1 MQLVNPLKTLRRY
14 TLSTL
19 QYDLPAGISV
29 FLVAL
34 PLCLGIAL
42 ASGAPLFSG
51 LVAGIIGGMV
61 VGALSGSEL
70 SVSGPAAGLAVIVA
84 DSIIRLGS
92 FEAFLVAVILAGIFQ
107 LGLGLLKAGRFSSL
121 FPDSVIKGMLVGIGI
136 VIILK
141 QIPHALGRDNDYEG
155 EFEFSQLADGE
166 NTISEIYRAIVT
178 ASPGAVLISIISII
192 VLIFWERNAGRG
204 MKFFKNLPAALTVVF
219 IGVALN
225 QLYLL
230 YYPDWYLGD
239 NNAHMVRIPVFK
251 VGQKV
256 TAVFSFP
263 DFAILTNPAV
273 YTVAATV
280 GLVASLETLLNLE
293 AADRLDPL
301 RRTSSPNQELIAQ
314 GIGNL
319 TSGMLGGLPITSV
332 VVRTSANVFGGGRT
346 RVSAMTHGVLLLSAV
361 ALAGSVLNYI
371 PLSCLAA
378 LLMTVGYKLAKP
390 SLFMSIYR
398 DGMNQF
404 VPFIVTV
411 IGIVFTDLLIGISV
425 GTVIGLLY
433 VLYTNSQSTFR
444 VVRDGNKVLIKFQ
457 KDIYFLSKPQ
467 LKETLRG
474 LKQGDIV
481 YVDGRQASF
490 IDHDIV
496 NMLTDFTETAS
507 MQGIHYEL
515 NEVFL
520 KQNYAKD
527 HTSLR
532 EAITGE

>member
-1 MQLVNPLKTLRRY
+1 MMH
-14 TLSTL
+14 
-19 QYDLPAGISV
+19 GI
-29 FLVAL
+29 
-34 PLCLGIAL
+34 
-42 ASGAPLFSG
+42 
-51 LVAGIIGGMV
+51 
-61 VGALSGSEL
+61 
-70 SVSGPAAGLAVIVA
+70 
-84 DSIIRLGS
+84 
-92 FEAFLVAVILAGIFQ
+92 
-107 LGLGLLKAGRFSSL
+107 
-121 FPDSVIKGMLVGIGI
+121 
-136 VIILK
+136 
-141 QIPHALGRDNDYEG
+141 
-155 EFEFSQLADGE
+155 
-166 NTISEIYRAIVT
+166 
-178 ASPGAVLISIISII
+178 
-192 VLIFWERNAGRG
+192 
-204 MKFFKNLPAALTVVF
+204 
-219 IGVALN
+219 
-225 QLYLL
+225 
-230 YYPDWYLGD
+230 
-239 NNAHMVRIPVFK
+239 
-251 VGQKV
+251 
-256 TAVFSFP
+256 
-263 DFAILTNPAV
+263 
-273 YTVAATV
+273 
-280 GLVASLETLLNLE
+280 
-293 AADRLDPL
+293 
-301 RRTSSPNQELIAQ
+301 
-314 GIGNL
+314 
-319 TSGMLGGLPITSV
+319 
-332 VVRTSANVFGGGRT
+332 
-346 RVSAMTHGVLLLSAV
+346 LLLSAV

-378 LLMTVGYKLAKP
+378 LLITVGYKLAKP
-390 SLFMSIYR
+390 SLFASIYR

-425 GTVIGLLY
+425 GTIIGLLY

-474 LKQGDIV
+474 LKRGDIV